1 MLKERDQSKPGRCL
15 MELYAAFYLH
25 ASKGFLSVIND
36 NRKMCRTNI
45 KYQGRGWPEKA
56 PTNSLILVI

>member
-1 MLKERDQSKPGRCL
+1 
-15 MELYAAFYLH
+15 MELYAAFDLH

-36 NRKMCRTNI
+36 NGKMCRTNM

-56 PTNSLILVI
+56 RINSLILVI